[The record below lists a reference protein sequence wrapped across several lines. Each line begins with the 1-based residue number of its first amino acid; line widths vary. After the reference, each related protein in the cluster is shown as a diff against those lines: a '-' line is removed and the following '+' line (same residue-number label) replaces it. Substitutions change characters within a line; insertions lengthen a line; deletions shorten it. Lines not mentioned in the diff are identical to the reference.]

1 MRRSTLY
8 ILSLVLLVF
17 GLAAAGCG
25 DDDGG
30 GGGGG
35 AASDV
40 SGNVSVSGVWTGQE
54 ARSFQKVLDGF
65 EQKYPNVSVKYRPV
79 GDEIPTVLSTAVAGG
94 NPPDVASVAQPGF
107 VRDFVEKDALKPID
121 FAKDTLDENFSKDVV
136 DVSTVGGKPYGVL
149 FKAANKSTVWY
160 NVPLFDQ
167 AGVRPPDDFDAFL
180 DAAKTLKASG
190 TRAYSLGASDG
201 WTLTDLFENIYLRQ
215 AGADKYD
222 QLAEHEIP
230 WTDQSVKD
238 ALETM
243 AQIVGD
249 EGNIAGGVSGAL
261 QTDFPGSVTKAFKE
275 DPEAAM
281 VIEAD
286 FVESEIV
293 NSTKSKPETDF
304 NYFDFPSIDGSPP
317 TVLGGGDIVVMF
329 DDSPAAR
336 ALVEYLATPEAAE
349 IRAKGGGYSSAN
361 KNVSET
367 AYEDPLLRETATAIG
382 DAEVFR
388 YDLSDLQPPR
398 FGATVG
404 QGLWKLFQDFLRNPD
419 DVDGITQEMESAA
432 KRAFSGSAGS

>member
-8 ILSLVLLVF
+8 MLSVVALVV
-17 GLAAAGCG
+17 GVSIAGCG
-25 DDDGG
+25 GDDNKGG
-30 GGGGG
+30 GGNGTN
-35 AASDV
+35 V
-40 SGNVSVSGVWTGQE
+40 SGNVSMSAVWVGQE

-65 EQKYPNVSVKYRPV
+65 KKKYPNVNVKFRPV

-94 NPPDVASVAQPGF
+94 NPPDVAAVAQPGF
-107 VRDFVEKDALKPID
+107 VRDFVDKGALKPID
-121 FAKDTLDENFSKDVV
+121 FAKDTLEENFSKDVI
-136 DVSTVGGKPYGVL
+136 DVATVKGKPYGVL

-160 NVPLFDQ
+160 NVPLFEQ
-167 AGVRPPDDFDAFL
+167 AGVKTPEDFDAFL
-180 DAAKTLKASG
+180 QGAKTLKASG

-215 AGADKYD
+215 AGPDKYD

-243 AQIVGD
+243 AKILGD
-249 EGNIAGGVSGAL
+249 TGNIAGGTSGAL
-261 QTDFPGSVTKAFKE
+261 QTDFPGSVTKAFKD
-275 DPEAAM
+275 DPDGAM
-281 VIEAD
+281 VLEAD
-286 FVESEIV
+286 FVESEIL
-293 NSTKSKPETDF
+293 NSTKAKPETDF
-304 NYFDFPSIDGSPP
+304 NYFDFPSINDSPP

-367 AYEDPLLRETATAIG
+367 AYDDPLLRQTAKAIG

-388 YDLSDLQPPR
+388 YDLSDLQPPK
-398 FGATVG
+398 FGATIG
-404 QGLWKLFQDFLRNPD
+404 QGLWKQFQDFLRNPD
-419 DVDGITQEMESAA
+419 DVDGITQEMEAAA
-432 KRAFSGSAGS
+432 KKAFEGRS